1 LCNTLDIFFPA
12 YYNYIVMPKKNIFL
26 IALIFLCF
34 SATLCPGG
42 ISDVRTPRLGAW
54 ITVFSPERVLY
65 SRENVDRLIRTC
77 KESGIDDI
85 YIQVYRADKAY
96 YDSDIT
102 DRTAYENIMSESGED
117 TLKYLI
123 DRSRAGNIKVYA
135 WLNLLS
141 IAQNKDANVIKK
153 FGEGV
158 LATDQHGRHS
168 MKTGKK
174 DELDKYYIRENQI
187 FLEPGDPR
195 VREYL
200 GKITEEVVTKYPG
213 LAGVHFDY
221 IRYPTVVPFVPGSR
235 FTPYGINYG
244 YSAYN
249 LKSFKGATG
258 LDAKTMERSRENFR
272 MWDDWRRDAVTSLVR
287 ELSERVRA
295 SSDSMEVSC
304 TIVPSME
311 RAYLVTFQDWTV
323 WLRKGY
329 ADYVVAMNY
338 TDDAKLMELNSGSLL
353 LPDLDD
359 KIHIG
364 IGAYLLKE
372 RPDQIEAQ
380 LVLLRKL
387 SPAGVVIF
395 SYDDIAGNK
404 ELRGFLAENFKD

>member
-1 LCNTLDIFFPA
+1 
-12 YYNYIVMPKKNIFL
+12 MPKKNIL
-26 IALIFLCF
+26 LTALIFLWF
-34 SATLCPGG
+34 SATLCPAG
-42 ISDVRTPRLGAW
+42 ISDVPSGGNPRLGVW
-54 ITVFSPERVLY
+54 ITVFSPEKVLY
-65 SRENVDRLIRTC
+65 SRENAGRLIECC
-77 KESGIDDI
+77 KKSGINDI

-96 YDSDIT
+96 YNSDIT
-102 DRTAYENIMSESGED
+102 DRTAYENIMSEAGED

-123 DRSRAGNIKVYA
+123 DRTRVQGIKVYA

-141 IAQNKDANVIKK
+141 IAQNKDANILKK
-153 FGEGV
+153 FGEEV
-158 LATDQHGRHS
+158 LATDQYGRSS
-168 MKTGKK
+168 MQTDKK
-174 DELDKYYIRENQI
+174 DELDKYYMRENQI
-187 FLEPGDPR
+187 FLEPGDRR

-200 GKITEEVVTKYPG
+200 GSITEEIVTKYPG

-221 IRYPTVVPFVPGSR
+221 IRYPAVVPFVPGSR

-244 YSAYN
+244 YSASN
-249 LKSFKGATG
+249 LKSFKEATG

-272 MWDDWRRDAVTSLVR
+272 LWDDWRRDAITRLVR

-295 SSDSMEVSC
+295 STNSMEVSC
-304 TIVPSME
+304 TIVPSIE
-311 RAYLVTFQDWTV
+311 RAYFVTFQDWTV

-353 LPDLDD
+353 LPGLDD

-372 RPDQIEAQ
+372 RPDQIKSQ
-380 LVLLRKL
+380 LISLREL

-395 SYDDIAGNK
+395 SYDDIAGDK
-404 ELRGFLAENFKD
+404 KLQDFLAENFKN